1 MMMNYDYSSITI
13 CYAKELFTLFAKAK
27 TAPSYDDSNVH
38 LLIADL
44 FHGLNLLGGM
54 KWCIKTDNGLEVCE
68 MDARK
73 TNYLWGTE
81 YSIILQG
88 GFAGWLKV
96 SQKKFPAIKELASIF
111 GTEDVHLSMRV
122 NHYDELSQCTVTVDS
137 PCKGFDTHLVVKRLN
152 QHHFDLSFFKD
163 DCETHD
169 PACSLRV
176 RLAATDDEDKI
187 LFVGRNKSL
196 LEMVGDDHILLTDTD
211 KSLAALAN
219 TADVCFNEHIEKY
232 LKENAKFCVVK
243 QQV

>member
-1 MMMNYDYSSITI
+1 MMMNYSSVTCDIG
-13 CYAKELFTLFAKAK
+13 ELFALFAKAK
-27 TAPSYDDSNVH
+27 AASSHNDSTAP

-44 FHGLNLLGGM
+44 FHGLHLLGGM

-68 MDARK
+68 MDVCK
-73 TNYLWGTE
+73 TNYPWATE
-81 YSIILQG
+81 YSMIIQG

-111 GTEDVHLSMRV
+111 GTADVHLFMRV
-122 NHYDELSQCTVTVDS
+122 NSDELSQCTVTVDS
-137 PCKGFDTHLVVKRLN
+137 PCEGFNTHLMVKRLN
-152 QHHFDLSFFKD
+152 PHHFDLSFFKD
-163 DCETHD
+163 DCETYD
-169 PACSLRV
+169 PAYSLRV

-232 LKENAKFCVVK
+232 LKENVKFCVVK